1 MDNVYG
7 EACRPFI
14 RFIIKNT
21 DWVRR
26 QIVSARSK
34 FNPESEDD
42 NKERFYRDTIVTAL
56 VAGKIAEKL
65 GLVSF
70 DMKVMK
76 QWAMQQVLKMRE
88 NRKETNLDISEQL
101 AAFISTLPGRLII
114 TKHFGDSRA
123 KVKEHPMEM
132 MRGPAVGRVCTEDK
146 KVYVTVKAIADW
158 CKEHGVAP
166 AALREELDR
175 SGYLIHQA
183 DGSFNPRISLGAG
196 TTVPSGQ
203 ARCYELKY
211 EKFFD
216 GKALALVETEE
227 GVMTETQLDG

>member
-1 MDNVYG
+1 MDTYCC
-7 EACRPFI
+7 CRSTKFSLF
-14 RFIIKNT
+14 RFN
-21 DWVRR
+21 
-26 QIVSARSK
+26 
-34 FNPESEDD
+34 ES
-42 NKERFYRDTIVTAL
+42 IQP
-56 VAGKIAEKL
+56 KL
-65 GLVSF
+65 
-70 DMKVMK
+70 
-76 QWAMQQVLKMRE
+76 
-88 NRKETNLDISEQL
+88 
-101 AAFISTLPGRLII
+101 
-114 TKHFGDSRA
+114 
-123 KVKEHPMEM
+123 
-132 MRGPAVGRVCTEDK
+132 
-146 KVYVTVKAIADW
+146 
-158 CKEHGVAP
+158 AP